1 VIELPL
7 IFVTGILGT
16 AHCLGMCGPMA
27 LAIGSAAQGWPSAIA
42 KQLVYT
48 AGRIFS
54 YGVLGSAAGY
64 CGARLVHSAP
74 VLINIPA
81 TLAVIAGA
89 FLIYQGL
96 QATGIFRRRGVS
108 AAAGPCLAGGF
119 IGQYFRQPNYSGVLL
134 AGVLTGFLP
143 CGLLYGMLALAMTTH
158 SVFLGGTTMVI
169 FGLGTA
175 PAMMLAGVSGRLI
188 GLATRR
194 WIYAAAA
201 WCLVLTG
208 VVSVARG
215 VSFLSATERSAARC
229 PLCTH

>member
-7 IFVTGILGT
+7 IFVAGILGT

-27 LAIGSAAQGWPSAIA
+27 LAIGSAAKGWPSAIT

-54 YGVLGSAAGY
+54 YGVLGSAAGF
-64 CGARLVHSAP
+64 CGARLVSSAP

-81 TLAVIAGA
+81 MLAIMAGA
-89 FLIYQGL
+89 FLVYQGL

-119 IGQYFRQPNYSGVLL
+119 IGQYLRHPNHCGVFL

-143 CGLLYGMLALAMTTH
+143 CGLLYGMLALAMGTH
-158 SVFLGGTTMVI
+158 SMLLGGIMMVI

-194 WIYAAAA
+194 WIYMAAA

-215 VSFLSATERSAARC
+215 VSFMSSTERSAASC